1 MHVNAPS
8 DVMVGSLGCLVLV
21 FLRNGGQD
29 GGEAVEMGLNDDG
42 EGGRG
47 GWRAKGVRGGREGKR
62 GGGRGEI
69 GGRGENW
76 PVAGSLKLVLL

>member
-1 MHVNAPS
+1 M
-8 DVMVGSLGCLVLV
+8 

-47 GWRAKGVRGGREGKR
+47 GRRAKGVRGGREGGRAK
-62 GGGRGEI
+62 GEWGRGEI

-76 PVAGSLKLVLL
+76 PVAKNLKTVLEHNRSITY